1 MNKVADNNVLL
12 VVDDDSENIQIVN
25 SILGDKYKVRVAMN
39 GVKALEL
46 AKVEP
51 SPSLI
56 LLDVIMP
63 YMDGYEVCS
72 QLKTDPKT
80 RDIPVIF
87 LTGKTEV
94 ADETRGFEVGAVDYI
109 HKPFSPPIVT
119 ARVRTHLMLRE
130 AHETV
135 ARQLSTMNSELEMAR
150 QVQLSILPNEI
161 PLLSGLEIAARYL
174 PMSSVA
180 GDFYD
185 FLVLDDKHMGILIAD
200 VSGHGLPSALIAS
213 MLQSALAWQATHA
226 SDPAQV
232 LSGLNRAIN
241 GKFQS
246 HFVTAAYLFVDIE
259 KGTVNYA
266 GAAHPPILLWQS
278 KTGRAIECVENG
290 LMLGPFA
297 NATYSSVTFSLE
309 PGDRIAL
316 FTDGILEANNSSG
329 AEFGIDRV
337 RQMLESKHDMPL
349 GRFADSL
356 LYALSSWSEDAIGP
370 RQSDDITLLVVD
382 FKAIRAAH
390 SATDFSNGTQE
401 GGVSP
406 RVPG

>member
-1 MNKVADNNVLL
+1 MNQTAGKNVLL
-12 VVDDDSENIQIVN
+12 LVDDDSENIKVVN
-25 SILGDKYKVRVAMN
+25 SILGDQYKIRVAMN

-51 SPSLI
+51 FPNLI

-94 ADETRGFEVGAVDYI
+94 FNETRGFDVGAVDYI
-109 HKPFSPPIVT
+109 HKPFSPPVVK
-119 ARVRTHLMLRE
+119 ARVRTHLMLRD

-135 ARQLSTMNSELEMAR
+135 AQQLSTMNTELEMAR
-150 QVQLSILPNEI
+150 QVQLSILPREI
-161 PLLSGLEIAARYL
+161 PHLPGIEIAARYL

-185 FLVLDDKHMGILIAD
+185 FLVVDDKHLGID

-213 MLQSALAWQATHA
+213 MLQSALVWQGTHA
-226 SDPAQV
+226 SDPTQV

-241 GKFQS
+241 GKFDR
-246 HFVTAAYLFVDIE
+246 HFATAAYLFVDMQ
-259 KGTVNYA
+259 KGAVTYA
-266 GAAHPPILLWQS
+266 AAAHPPMLLRQG
-278 KTGRAIECVENG
+278 KTGRVVEWVENG
-290 LMLGPFA
+290 LILGPFA
-297 NATYSSVTFSLE
+297 DATYCSVTFSVE
-309 PGDRIAL
+309 QGDRIVL
-316 FTDGILEANNSSG
+316 FTDGVVETQNS
-329 AEFGIDRV
+329 FGIQFGIERV
-337 RQMLESKHDMPL
+337 RQTLESKHELPL
-349 GRFADSL
+349 GRFADAL

-370 RQSDDITLLVVD
+370 RQSDDITVLALD
-382 FKAIRAAH
+382 FKAPA
-390 SATDFSNGTQE
+390 
-401 GGVSP
+401 
-406 RVPG
+406 

>member
-1 MNKVADNNVLL
+1 
-12 VVDDDSENIQIVN
+12 
-25 SILGDKYKVRVAMN
+25 MN

-51 SPSLI
+51 FPSLI

-94 ADETRGFEVGAVDYI
+94 FNETRGFDVGAVDYI
-109 HKPFSPPIVT
+109 HKPFSPPVVK
-119 ARVRTHLMLRE
+119 ARVRTHLMLRD

-135 ARQLSTMNSELEMAR
+135 AQQLSTMNTELEMAR
-150 QVQLSILPNEI
+150 QVQLSILPREI
-161 PLLSGLEIAARYL
+161 PDLPGIEIAARYL

-185 FLVLDDKHMGILIAD
+185 FLVVDDQHLGILIAD

-213 MLQSALAWQATHA
+213 MLQSALVWQGTHA
-226 SDPAQV
+226 SDPTQV

-241 GKFQS
+241 GKFDR
-246 HFVTAAYLFVDIE
+246 HFATAAYLFVDMQ
-259 KGTVNYA
+259 KGAVTYA
-266 GAAHPPILLWQS
+266 AAAHPPMLLRQG
-278 KTGRAIECVENG
+278 KTGRVVEWIENG
-290 LMLGPFA
+290 LILGPFA
-297 NATYSSVTFSLE
+297 DATYCSVTFSVE
-309 PGDRIAL
+309 QGDRIVL
-316 FTDGILEANNSSG
+316 FTDGVVETQNS
-329 AEFGIDRV
+329 FGIQFGIERV
-337 RQMLESKHDMPL
+337 RQTLESKHELPL
-349 GRFADSL
+349 GRFADAL

-370 RQSDDITLLVVD
+370 RQSDDITVLALD
-382 FKAIRAAH
+382 FKAPA
-390 SATDFSNGTQE
+390 
-401 GGVSP
+401 
-406 RVPG
+406 